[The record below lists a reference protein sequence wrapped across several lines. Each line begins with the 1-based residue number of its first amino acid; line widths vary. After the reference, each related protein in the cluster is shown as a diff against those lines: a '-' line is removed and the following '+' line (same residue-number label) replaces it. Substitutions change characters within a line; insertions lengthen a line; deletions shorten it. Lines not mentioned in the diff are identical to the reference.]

1 MAPPGTT
8 CEDCGR
14 KYAAYLFDDVSG
26 HLLCRFCQERV
37 YFEAAI
43 EAEREKRRK
52 LEEEVRLL
60 KAKVDS
66 LVSEDRDRASSN
78 RQLHCNNNH
87 NLNFRTSA
95 PLKEGT
101 Q

>member
-14 KYAAYLFDDVSG
+14 KYAACLFDDVSG
-26 HLLCRFCQERV
+26 HLVCRLCQERV

-52 LEEEVRLL
+52 LEEEVRSL

-66 LVSEDRDRASSN
+66 LVSEERDRV
-78 RQLHCNNNH
+78 
-87 NLNFRTSA
+87 TGKYT
-95 PLKEGT
+95 PVIIII
-101 Q
+101 